1 MSKEYK
7 EQYQLPLHHIQ
18 DLEHV
23 SLGLKHR
30 VLNLLEKE
38 LEFNKAPTQ
47 PSETLEALKKKIN
60 ELYKKAKENR
70 IRFENKIYAS
80 MFYWEH
86 RGKEVVLEEL
96 IAFCK
101 GADE

>member
-1 MSKEYK
+1 MSEEYK
-7 EQYQLPLHHIQ
+7 DKYRLPLHHIQ

-30 VLNLLEKE
+30 VLDLLEKE
-38 LEFNKAPTQ
+38 LEFKKAPTQ
-47 PSETLEALKKKIN
+47 PSDALEVLKKKIN

-70 IRFENKIYAS
+70 IIFENKIYAS
-80 MFYWEH
+80 IFYWEH
-86 RGKEVVLEEL
+86 RSKEVVLEEL

-101 GADE
+101 GSDE